1 MVEMDCPAPVL
12 LCYFAVC
19 AEYKCAYGIGANTQ
33 IGLTLLFSL
42 TSAVITAKQ

>member
-1 MVEMDCPAPVL
+1 MDCPASVL
-12 LCYFAVC
+12 TCYFVC
-19 AEYKCAYGIGANTQ
+19 AKYKSAYGIGANTQ